1 VFLTAPLSYLFFG
14 AHVIEAAAGTIAI
27 FALPHMMHANV
38 TNSRMQRSFR
48 HSFWAEVYE
57 SVLASYITA
66 PTLLALIN
74 PKLGKFNVT
83 AKGGQI
89 SKDYFDYSI
98 SRPYLFLLLLNLIGF
113 CAGIAHIYFYW
124 HVGSEVKTTVL
135 NLTWTIY
142 NMLILG
148 ASVAAASERRQVR
161 TTHRV
166 DMKMPVMLKFP
177 TGRTLACETMDYSE
191 GGVGVKLPEGI
202 QVPLHEKVIVSLFR
216 GDEEYAFPATVGFS
230 GVGRVGL
237 RFSSMTRE
245 QEYEFVKTTFARA
258 DAWMGWSEGRRPDAP
273 LRALRHVLSAGAH
286 GIGGLFE
293 HLYSDLRAWM
303 GNRPLD
309 AEKLK
314 TKD

>member
-1 VFLTAPLSYLFFG
+1 
-14 AHVIEAAAGTIAI
+14 
-27 FALPHMMHANV
+27 
-38 TNSRMQRSFR
+38 MQRSFR

-89 SKDYFDYSI
+89 EKNYFDWAI

-113 CAGIAHIYFYW
+113 CVGIVHIYLNW
-124 HVGSEVKTTVL
+124 HVRSVVETTIL
-135 NLTWTIY
+135 NLAWTTY

-148 ASVAAASERRQVR
+148 ASVAAASERRQIRAV
-161 TTHRV
+161 HRV
-166 DMKMPVMLKFP
+166 AMKMPVMLKFS
-177 TGRTLACETMDYSE
+177 TGRTLACETIDYSE
-191 GGVGVKLPEGI
+191 GGVGVALPAAI
-202 QVPLHEKVIVSLFR
+202 QVPMHERVSVSLFR
-216 GDEEYAFPATVGFS
+216 GDEEYAFPATVGFTAP
-230 GVGRVGL
+230 GRVGL
-237 RFSSMTRE
+237 RFSAMTRE

-258 DAWMGWSEGRRPDAP
+258 DAWTGWAEGRQQDTP
-273 LRALRHVLSAGAH
+273 LRGLSHVLRVGAR

-293 HLYSDLRAWM
+293 HLYADLRSSM
-303 GNRPLD
+303 KSRPVD
-309 AEKLK
+309 VKKLK